1 MAANVTVLGR
11 LVRDPVK
18 RDFGGSTCTSF
29 TFATDSGVKDGKLKK
44 PLFIDVTAWGKQ
56 ADTILQYCKKGSQ
69 LLIFGTIYDND
80 TYNNKQ
86 GQPVAKLSLTL
97 KDFEF
102 TANPGGNYQKQ
113 QANSNANTNS
123 SSSGGSS
130 AADDPDIPF

>member
-29 TFATDSGVKDGKLKK
+29 TFATDSGVKGSDGKRK

-97 KDFEF
+97 KDFNF

-113 QANSNANTNS
+113 QASSNTASS
-123 SSSGGSS
+123 SSSGS
-130 AADDPDIPF
+130 DPDPDIPF

>member
-1 MAANVTVLGR
+1 MAANITVLGR

-18 RDFGGSTCTSF
+18 RDFGSGSSYAAF
-29 TFATDSGVKDGKLKK
+29 TIATDSGVKDGKLKK

-113 QANSNANTNS
+113 QASSNTASS
-123 SSSGGSS
+123 SSSGS
-130 AADDPDIPF
+130 DPDPDIPF

>member
-18 RDFGGSTCTSF
+18 RDFGGSSCTAF
-29 TFATDSGVKDGKLKK
+29 TLATDSGVKDSTGKHKK
-44 PLFIDVTAWGKQ
+44 PLFIDVTAWAPK

-113 QANSNANTNS
+113 AANTNAS
-123 SSSGGSS
+123 SSSGGSG
-130 AADDPDIPF
+130 DNPDIPF

>member
-18 RDFGGSTCTSF
+18 RDFGGSTCTAF
-29 TFATDSGVKDGKLKK
+29 TLATDSGVKGSDGKHKK

-113 QANSNANTNS
+113 QASSNTASS
-123 SSSGGSS
+123 SSSGS
-130 AADDPDIPF
+130 DPDPDIPF

>member
-1 MAANVTVLGR
+1 MAAFVTVLGR

-18 RDFGGSTCTSF
+18 RDFSGSSTCASF

-69 LLIFGTIYDND
+69 LLVFGTIYDND

-113 QANSNANTNS
+113 QASSNTASS
-123 SSSGGSS
+123 SSSGS
-130 AADDPDIPF
+130 DPDPDIPF